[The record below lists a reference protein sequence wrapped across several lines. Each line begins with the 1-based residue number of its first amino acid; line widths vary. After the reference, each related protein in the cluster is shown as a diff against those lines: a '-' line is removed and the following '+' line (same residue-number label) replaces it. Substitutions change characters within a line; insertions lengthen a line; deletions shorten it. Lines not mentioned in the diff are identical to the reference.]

1 MSFVYFFVKNCK
13 APLKCFVEIVSAVN
27 PLLLVNF
34 WECFLKKNRLKLV
47 GLAKNK
53 HSNMV
58 PKSVKVNDSKKFNGC
73 I

>member
-1 MSFVYFFVKNCK
+1 MLST
-13 APLKCFVEIVSAVN
+13 
-27 PLLLVNF
+27 
-34 WECFLKKNRLKLV
+34 NRMKLV

-58 PKSVKVNDSKKFNGC
+58 PKSVKVNDSTT